1 LKEGITSYI
10 HLDEVA
16 IDILKECKIKLS
28 AAQIVDKIVQRYKV
42 GKIALSPHIIAGRF
56 RGMPHIKK
64 ITQSRGP
71 QLYEYIE

>member
-1 LKEGITSYI
+1 MKEGITSYI

-16 IDILKECKIKLS
+16 IEILKETRIKMS
-28 AAQIVDKIVQRYKV
+28 ASQIVDRIVQHYKV

-64 ITQSRGP
+64 TIPSRGP
-71 QLYEYIE
+71 QLYEYVE